1 VWETTDPDGRVVV
14 LTDERWLH
22 VLHQHPDLD
31 LRPETVLNT
40 VARPSA
46 RSTGHRTN
54 EEWFYRRGV
63 GPSAWMRVVVHYE
76 RDRGFIVTAFPRRWF
91 P

>member
-54 EEWFYRRGV
+54 EE
-63 GPSAWMRVVVHYE
+63 
-76 RDRGFIVTAFPRRWF
+76 
-91 P
+91 